1 MQVMI
6 ITYLGKQFFKIQRG
20 DLTIALNPISKNSK
34 HNKKISTFGA
44 NIVLI
49 NVNHPDFNG
58 IDTVTYGDTKPFV
71 ISGPGDY
78 EINGIFI
85 KGIMTDGIIDGKKC
99 INTIYS
105 LVVDNINLCFL
116 GSLFSKELTSE
127 AREEIDNPD
136 ILFTLVGGSLNSSES
151 YKLST
156 SFSPKVIIPMYYNDQ
171 SLKTFLKE
179 GGEEKIEM
187 LDKLTIKKKDLEEKD
202 DEIIVLNS

>member
-1 MQVMI
+1 ML

>member
-1 MQVMI
+1 MSI
-6 ITYLGKQFFKIQRG
+6 FY
-20 DLTIALNPISKNSK
+20 
-34 HNKKISTFGA
+34 
-44 NIVLI
+44 
-49 NVNHPDFNG
+49 
-58 IDTVTYGDTKPFV
+58 TKPFV